1 MAGDDLGAVHDD
13 ALPLNLSH
21 LLDGPDRRKLTT
33 SDVTRRLEDALSVAE
48 RVLGVDRVALMLLD
62 ENDDLQVVGS
72 SDAVSDRLERAQ
84 QRLRVGPAWDSV
96 RTGGTVAVDDL
107 ATTGDG
113 DGGYA
118 AVWRWLQQCG
128 ADDGVGPED
137 TPGAVPV
144 RAVLS
149 AAVRSGGEAVGSLNA
164 MRAQSGP
171 WTERQIRAVQ
181 ACADVVG
188 TLLAVSASAAQPD
201 VASDQGHNG

>member
-13 ALPLNLSH
+13 ALPSNLLH
-21 LLDGPDRRKLTT
+21 LLDVSDRRKLTT
-33 SDVTRRLEDALSVAE
+33 SDVTRRLADALSVAE
-48 RVLGVDRVALMLLD
+48 RVLGVDRVGLMLLD
-62 ENDDLQVVGS
+62 ENDDLQVVGT

-96 RTGGTVAVDDL
+96 HSGRTVAVDDL
-107 ATTGDG
+107 AATGDG

-118 AVWRWLQQCG
+118 AVWRWIQQCG
-128 ADDGVGPED
+128 TDDGEEPEG

-171 WTERQIRAVQ
+171 WTGRQIRAVQ

-188 TLLAVSASAAQPD
+188 TLLALSASAARPRVVPD
-201 VASDQGHNG
+201 PGHNG